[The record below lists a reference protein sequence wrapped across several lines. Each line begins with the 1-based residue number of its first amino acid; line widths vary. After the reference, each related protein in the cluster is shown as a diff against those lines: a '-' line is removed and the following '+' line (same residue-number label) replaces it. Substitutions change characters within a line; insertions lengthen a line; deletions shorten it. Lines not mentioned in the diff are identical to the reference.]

1 MESLIKNNPNTARF
15 LLLLTLFG
23 ILYMAGLHKP
33 VVIDYDEGFYAEISR
48 EMFTQN
54 EYLVPSLNGE
64 NNFEKPPMLYWGQML
79 GYSLFGI
86 NAFGA
91 RFVNALAGIALVL
104 LIFLIGQKPLGATTS
119 FRASLILGSSIFF
132 VYLSRIAMTD
142 MLLTLFFTL
151 CLYFAWKAI
160 EQSSQNKSGTF
171 YFWTACAFAGFA
183 MLTKGAIGILFPAI
197 TVFIYLVTIG
207 RLRVLFQPSWLI
219 PGIIILITIGFSWYL
234 LLGFNHPEGFSFMK
248 ELFIKHHFQRFS
260 KPMEGHSGPI
270 YFYLVVF
277 LAGFMPWSAF
287 TPLAAYHSQY
297 RDSSNERVRFLR
309 FFLLFSLVTFIFFSI
324 AATKLPNYICPAL
337 PGIALLTA
345 TLFDQKEITGKYG
358 WLTATYSAVLLV
370 LGLGI
375 FCFIAPTLMAHLPQ
389 MLGEKAL
396 KAPVLAL
403 PIHLG
408 YTPYI
413 CGTIF
418 IVTAVFLVIA
428 GRKKSPSL
436 LFTALSI
443 SALVVTGILFMVGLP
458 VYDSLVNRPLT
469 QVAQQAALRTPEDGR
484 ILLLEAGSRPSVNFY
499 SRRKTVDCSIHY
511 PEGLKKLFQ
520 EKDIRVGITT
530 EYYLAKLNDT
540 GIKTERLFADRGYV
554 LFRLPADDTQ
564 PSSEK
569 K

>member
-1 MESLIKNNPNTARF
+1 
-15 LLLLTLFG
+15 
-23 ILYMAGLHKP
+23 
-33 VVIDYDEGFYAEISR
+33 
-48 EMFTQN
+48 
-54 EYLVPSLNGE
+54 
-64 NNFEKPPMLYWGQML
+64 MLYWGQML
-79 GYSLFGI
+79 GYKLFGI

-91 RFVNALAGIALVL
+91 RIINSLAGLTLVL
-104 LIFLIGQKPLGATTS
+104 LIFLIGKKPLGAKTS

-160 EQSSQNKSGTF
+160 ERSSHNQSGTF
-171 YFWTACAFAGFA
+171 YLWAACAFAGLA
-183 MLTKGAIGILFPAI
+183 MLTKGAIGILFPAV
-197 TVFIYLVTIG
+197 TVFLYLITLG
-207 RLRVLFQPSWLI
+207 RLRILFQPSWLI
-219 PGIIILITIGFSWYL
+219 PGIIILVAIGFSWYL

-287 TPLAAYHSQY
+287 TPLAAFHSQY

-309 FFLLFSLVTFIFFSI
+309 IFLLFSLVTLIFFSI

-345 TLFDQKEITGKYG
+345 TIFNQDEIKGKYG
-358 WLTATYSAVLLV
+358 WVAAQYSAVLLV

-375 FCFIAPTLMAHLPQ
+375 FCFIAPTIVAYLPQ

-396 KAPVLAL
+396 KAPILAE

-408 YTPYI
+408 YKPYI

-418 IVTAVFLVIA
+418 IMTAFFLVIT
-428 GRKKSPSL
+428 GRKKSPSY

-443 SALVVTGILFMVGLP
+443 YALVITGILFLVGLP
-458 VYDSLVNRPLT
+458 VYDGLVNRPLT
-469 QVAQQAALRTPEDGR
+469 RVAQQAALKTTENGR
-484 ILLLEAGSRPSVNFY
+484 IVLLEAGSRPSVNFY
-499 SRRKTVDCSIHY
+499 SRRKTVDASIHY

-520 EKDIRVGITT
+520 ENDIQVGITT
-530 EYYLAKLNDT
+530 EYYLTKLNQA
-540 GIKTERLFADRGYV
+540 GIRTERLFVDRGYV
-554 LFRLPADDTQ
+554 LFRLLTDDTGTS
-564 PSSEK
+564 PGRN
-569 K
+569 

>member
-1 MESLIKNNPNTARF
+1 MESLIKKNPDIVRLF
-15 LLLLTLFG
+15 LLLTIFG
-23 ILYMAGLHKP
+23 ILYMAGLHQP

-48 EMFTQN
+48 EMFMQN

-79 GYSLFGI
+79 GYKLFGI

-91 RFVNALAGIALVL
+91 RIINALAGLALVL
-104 LIFLIGQKPLGATTS
+104 LIFLIGKKPLGAKTS

-160 EQSSQNKSGTF
+160 ERSSQNESGTV
-171 YFWTACAFAGFA
+171 YFWIACAFAGLA
-183 MLTKGAIGILFPAI
+183 MLTKGAIGILFPAVAVFLYLI
-197 TVFIYLVTIG
+197 TLG
-207 RLRVLFQPSWLI
+207 RLRILFQPSWLI
-219 PGIIILITIGFSWYL
+219 PGIIILVAIGFSWYL

-277 LAGFMPWSAF
+277 MAGFMPWSAF
-287 TPLAAYHSQY
+287 TPLAAYHSPY

-309 FFLLFSLVTFIFFSI
+309 FFLIFSLVTFVFFSI

-345 TLFDQKEITGKYG
+345 TIFDQNKIKGKYG
-358 WLTATYSAVLLV
+358 WLAAQYSAVLLV

-375 FCFIAPTLMAHLPQ
+375 FCFIAPAIVAYLPQ
-389 MLGEKAL
+389 ILGEKAL
-396 KAPVLAL
+396 KAPILAE

-413 CGTIF
+413 CGAIF
-418 IVTAVFLVIA
+418 IMTAFFLVIA
-428 GRKKSPSL
+428 GRKKSPSS

-443 SALVVTGILFMVGLP
+443 SALVITGILFLVGLP
-458 VYDSLVNRPLT
+458 VYDGLVNRPLT
-469 QVAQQAALRTPEDGR
+469 KVAQQASIKTPENGR
-484 ILLLEAGSRPSVNFY
+484 IVLLEAGSRPSVNFY
-499 SRRKTVDCSIHY
+499 SHRKTVDASIHY
-511 PEGLKKLFQ
+511 PEGLRKLFQ
-520 EKDIRVGITT
+520 EKNIQVGITT
-530 EYYLAKLNDT
+530 EYYLTKLNQA

-554 LFRLPADDTQ
+554 LFRLLIDDTGTS
-564 PSSEK
+564 PRGK
-569 K
+569 